1 MTHLSPPLR
10 GVGNYSEIDN
20 SKSTGIMKAVY
31 FFCVLYMS
39 GTVFSE
45 SKNMTQTQAD
55 EHLGDLR
62 KSENVKRAYCARLE
76 GAVL

>member
-1 MTHLSPPLR
+1 M
-10 GVGNYSEIDN
+10 
-20 SKSTGIMKAVY
+20 KKAVY

-39 GTVFSE
+39 GAVFSE
-45 SKNMTQTQAD
+45 SKCLTQDQAD
-55 EHLGDLR
+55 QHLGDLK